1 MTAFLRKCLPDVV
14 AILLFLLIGYLYFQT
29 PLAGGMELAGHDND
43 AAMGL
48 GRDITEYRAQ
58 TGETS
63 RWTNSIFSGMP
74 TYQISPS
81 YESTETLT
89 TLSHIYELGTTG
101 VLCYVFAYLLGFYI
115 LMRTLRFRPAIS
127 VLGAVVWAF
136 SSYFFIIIAAGHIWK
151 VLTLAFVPPTI
162 AGLVLCYRGKYLWG
176 VAVTALFTALQI
188 LSNHIQMSYYF
199 GFLMLSIIV
208 AYGIG
213 ALICRRKAQTDA
225 DPSVKA
231 DACASES
238 ADGQLPRIGFGAW
251 WRGTAV
257 FIVGGLLGVL
267 ANVPNLYHTYDYAK
281 YSMRGPAELT
291 PVKSADSQDTQ
302 SQSSG
307 SGLDY
312 DYITGW
318 SYGVDETLTLLI
330 PDFKGGGSQE
340 SMLAMSATEGN
351 DRAQTVL
358 GGVCNAFQLPTDQA
372 TPITSS
378 YWGRQPMTVGPV
390 YVGAIVFFLFLLS
403 LFIVRTPLKWGL
415 VGATV
420 ISLLFAWGSDIPVV
434 THFLIDHLPMYNKF
448 RTVSSALVIAE
459 LTIPLLAMLA
469 LAEIVRHRNLFAERR
484 DARTG
489 LFVSLA
495 LSAGVCLLFWL
506 APELGGDCLTTSNQ
520 EFASQYITPYA
531 QQLGCTADEFCG
543 ALTSARHDIL
553 SHSAGRSLLFILL
566 GTGLI
571 FAYVRLPRM
580 RGWMLCAGLFVL
592 CLGDMW
598 TENKRYLNDD
608 NFADPV
614 QREQAMAKTPA
625 DEMILRDTDPHYRVA
640 DINGMGS
647 NNASYYHKTI
657 GGYHAAKLH
666 RYNDLMDRMIYPE
679 VGQYAGIVNYLNEQI
694 SASGLSLSDPA
705 TLKLIEE
712 ELASDSVLQ
721 IPVLNMLNTKYFIVG
736 QGALALRNGQA
747 NGNAWLVSR
756 LSFVKGADAEMAALQ
771 NLDTKHAAVADESFR
786 GVLDGTP
793 LDSGTV
799 QLTAYAPNRLAYR
812 VDCAKGGLMVFSEI
826 YYPGWTA
833 TVDGQPAELG
843 RVNYVLRAMKVPAG
857 SHEVVLEY
865 QPASVKTANTVAYVA
880 IALILIALLAAIA
893 LPLWRKYKRK

>member
-1 MTAFLRKCLPDVV
+1 MPMTALLRKCLPDAV
-14 AILLFLLIGYLYFQT
+14 AILAFLLIGFLYFQT

-48 GRDITEYRAQ
+48 GRDIVEYRAQ
-58 TGETS
+58 NGETS

-81 YESTETLT
+81 YESTQTLT

-115 LMRTLRFRPAIS
+115 LMRTLRFRPCIA

-151 VLTLAFVPPTI
+151 VMTLAFVPPTI

-176 VAVTALFTALQI
+176 GVVTAFFTALQI

-208 AYGIG
+208 AYGI
-213 ALICRRKAQTDA
+213 AAFISRRKAQDKGDLAAQAAPAAPEDA
-225 DPSVKA
+225 DGV
-231 DACASES
+231 
-238 ADGQLPRIGFGAW
+238 LPRIGPGAW

-291 PVKSADSQDTQ
+291 PVKDAQAQESAKP
-302 SQSSG
+302 SSG

-312 DYITGW
+312 DYITQW

-340 SMLAMSATEGN
+340 SVLAMSAVSDN
-351 DRAQTVL
+351 QRAHDVL
-358 GGVCNAFQLPTDQA
+358 GGVCSAFQISSEVGSPV
-372 TPITSS
+372 TSS

-390 YVGAIVFFLFLLS
+390 YVGAIIFFLFLLS

-420 ISLLFAWGSDIPVV
+420 ISLLFAWGSDIPPV
-434 THFLIDHLPMYNKF
+434 TRFLIDHLPMYNKF

-459 LTIPLLAMLA
+459 LTIPLLAMMA
-469 LAEIVRHRNLFAERR
+469 LAEIVRHRDLFARCRR
-484 DARTG
+484 ARVG
-489 LFVSLA
+489 LYVSLA
-495 LSAGVCLLFWL
+495 LSAGICLLFWML
-506 APELGGDCLTTSNQ
+506 PELGGDCLTGGNE

-531 QQLGCTADEFCG
+531 QQLGCTADEYCG
-543 ALTSARHDIL
+543 AISSARHDIL

-566 GTGLI
+566 GAGLI
-571 FAYVRLPRM
+571 LAYVRVPRM
-580 RGWMLCAGLFVL
+580 RGWVLCSGLLAL

-625 DEMILRDTDPHYRVA
+625 DEMILADKDPHYRVA
-640 DINGMGS
+640 DVNGMGS

-657 GGYHAAKLH
+657 GGYHAAKLR
-666 RYNDLMDRMIYPE
+666 RYNDLMERLLYPE
-679 VGQYAGIVNYLNEQI
+679 IGQYATYVNYLNEQMG
-694 SASGLSLSDPA
+694 AAGFAAGTPEARALMEQALG
-705 TLKLIEE
+705 T
-712 ELASDSVLQ
+712 DSVLQ
-721 IPVLNMLNTKYFIVG
+721 TPVMNMLNTKYVIVG
-736 QGALALRNGQA
+736 QGAFALRNLQA
-747 NGNAWLVSR
+747 NGNAWFVDR
-756 LSFVKGADAEMAALQ
+756 LAFVKGADAEMAALGG
-771 NLDTKHAAVADESFR
+771 LDTKHAAVADEAFR
-786 GVLDGTP
+786 AALDGSA
-793 LDSGTV
+793 LGSGTV
-799 QLTAYAPNRLAYR
+799 RLTSYAPNRLAYS
-812 VDCAKGGLMVFSEI
+812 VDCGKGGVMVFSEI

-833 TVDGQPAELG
+833 TVDGKPAELG

-857 SHEVVLEY
+857 HHEVVLEY
-865 QPASVKTANTVAYVA
+865 LPASVGTTNAVAYAA
-880 IALILIALLAAIA
+880 IALILLGLVVAIV
-893 LPLWRKYKRK
+893 LTFRRK